1 MTNKNKCAKK
11 PRLRY
16 LDLSFEGRDQA
27 HRAGISNGR
36 RPHGGYKGCS
46 KHPPTPLSQEKSREY
61 HRKLRAE
68 IDQLFDEEF
77 LEVHGSPT
85 WSVEASKEVTHS
97 GESPLFLHKFMSPS
111 KEEHQY
117 IRLSKSAV
125 LNPNKCQPPLSRDGV
140 TYYRPNRTHQY
151 LSATELKDQSQN
163 EVNLKYGR
171 PTRTTLLRARQR
183 TNSAPVNSYEIR
195 RETMKREG
203 EIKTGSAYTNT
214 KEFFQELHATNGE
227 SFHSFI
233 TGARYNRAH
242 CLDSKS
248 LTMYG
253 VYMPRNNPTACFVTH
268 KLKDVFD
275 TPCAPPD
282 SPRSD
287 VDEVSSPMTPRRPKT
302 APGYGRRPTPA
313 TSQPKQA
320 WGDSHGNE
328 ADKHGDER
336 VYEELIFWPSGL
348 NVKGRG
354 MGVTLNRANSM
365 PKLNSRLPSV
375 QGISMERIRKSRD
388 PVEET
393 SLINQPP
400 PTPNAMSAKDGADK
414 SNHMTEEKVKDDEE
428 PRKEPVI
435 KPRKPKPILVDR
447 SVNVPSVSGDSNHW
461 NDEPLIINAHAVP
474 QTRSHPGSVKSVTIQ
489 RETEEIKEKILENP
503 KEEPTEEHDIPR
515 DEPMAGEEHLAFKD
529 LDIELPSVTDG
540 ASMEPLQMSEQD
552 MTPDVDE
559 VVEGPITPSKE
570 EVAQESSPPLTG
582 PINDAS
588 VAFFLTEN
596 GQNKKGPDGDCDVI
610 NTSVE
615 TQDTR
620 PVLGNATS
628 MAIPALTVEEA
639 SVSDENDTADDGIRD
654 NSAAEEFASKE
665 VSKGDNSVP
674 QTEDDVKLPEA

>member
-27 HRAGISNGR
+27 QRAGISNGR
-36 RPHGGYKGCS
+36 RPHGGYKGCT
-46 KHPPTPLSQEKSREY
+46 KHPPTPTSQDKNRDY

-68 IDQLFDEEF
+68 IDQLFEEEF

-151 LSATELKDQSQN
+151 LTATELKDQSQN

-195 RETMKREG
+195 REIMKREG
-203 EIKTGSAYTNT
+203 EIRIGSAYTNP
-214 KEFFQELHATNGE
+214 KEFLQELHATNGE

-248 LTMYG
+248 LTRYG
-253 VYMPRNNPTACFVTH
+253 VYMPRTNPTACFVTGTH
-268 KLKDVFD
+268 KLKDVFE

-287 VDEVSSPMTPRRPKT
+287 IDEVSSPVTPRRPTT

-320 WGDSHGNE
+320 WGDSNGTE
-328 ADKHGDER
+328 ANKHGDGR

-393 SLINQPP
+393 SVINQPP
-400 PTPNAMSAKDGADK
+400 PTPNVMSAKDGADK
-414 SNHMTEEKVKDDEE
+414 SNHTAEEKVKDDEE
-428 PRKEPVI
+428 PRKEPVM

-461 NDEPLIINAHAVP
+461 NDDLLIISSPAVP
-474 QTRSHPGSVKSVTIQ
+474 PTRSQPASVKTVTILG
-489 RETEEIKEKILENP
+489 ETEEIKEEIIENP
-503 KEEPTEEHDIPR
+503 TKERTEEQDTQCEEAMA
-515 DEPMAGEEHLAFKD
+515 DEERMVSKD
-529 LDIELPSVTDG
+529 FDIELPSVTDG
-540 ASMEPLQMSEQD
+540 ASMEPLQMSEQG
-552 MTPDVDE
+552 TSPSVDE
-559 VVEGPITPSKE
+559 GVEVPTTPSKE
-570 EVAQESSPPLTG
+570 EVGQESSSPETD
-582 PINDAS
+582 PINDPS
-588 VAFFLTEN
+588 VAFFLTEK
-596 GQNKKGPDGDCDVI
+596 GQNRKGPDGDCDVM
-610 NTSVE
+610 NTTGE
-615 TQDTR
+615 TQDAG

-628 MAIPALTVEEA
+628 MDIPTLTVEEA
-639 SVSDENDTADDGIRD
+639 SVSDENDSEHDVRA
-654 NSAAEEFASKE
+654 NSAAEESASRE
-665 VSKGDNSVP
+665 DNSAA
-674 QTEDDVKLPEA
+674 QTADDDVSIPQA